1 MPDRDQTVDG
11 LTSPYGEDMEQ
22 DYLPAMSYFSEGGEV
37 DDEEDDDE
45 EGRPLAIPM
54 RPVYRASGSPPR
66 GEQAVRREDP
76 LVSGSARML
85 RNITGEARSLQSV
98 ETPFLG
104 SLGRGVQNVSEFVSA
119 PFGYENPP
127 ARMLLELLGVPATGR
142 AMEDVA
148 QGLPLTRGKGQATQL
163 RPDTAEALINVAPL
177 APVVAKTGAKL
188 ATKGAKKALQ
198 ELGPTAAGMAES
210 LAARTGAG
218 PMYAVKPKGG
228 TFYPSSFG
236 SRMDDYLDSVVQGL
250 SRAEGLAGKDAN
262 AVAEF
267 IRTKGRKYLTSEF
280 GTGDDPLRIALFEGR
295 LPRFGKDK
303 ELFRSYALEAARGTG
318 RGPGAAAEEGGD
330 AAQALRRLM
339 GDPEAAVDLERAY
352 DRATGISARL
362 IRPTESDYAAAN
374 KAQDQLRQKMLAEGV
389 PQDLIDTEYS
399 RPTTVEGL
407 KKSYMTDADRNLA
420 AVMEE
425 ASGFGA
431 PTELRTQFPKDV
443 ETMLYAARNDQP
455 IYDVSL
461 PQMDFLRP
469 TNLAESLASIPVKD
483 LQRMSFPE
491 AVIQGTKNMKLSR
504 DWQEVISK
512 AKDGKPIPKE
522 VYFKGTNPVY
532 EIDKNQQ
539 WVRIMSP
546 DAVELEGAAMRHS
559 VGDYKYKDSYGH
571 GGKEGFKTGRAR
583 IYSLRNEKGVPKIT
597 VQTEFTDD
605 GLDVTQV
612 KSKFNSAPTKEE
624 QRAVFE
630 LFDTLG
636 PRKITSET
644 YRYDRAGNSLDEADR
659 PTVNWGDLYSQY
671 KSYKEGTQGFAGGGI
686 VKKAAQALTKM
697 GAKEGQVAGKE
708 LTTLQDAYTSFGD
721 SVRDRAAQ
729 MKQQMDAMEFKY
741 KPGQRVFTEHSAK
754 NNKAPFTIKSKRLYG
769 DMIVR
774 DPKTLKAVRDP
785 ETGKAKRTPYEP
797 GYLIREE
804 NGPDDWAEYVLPESA
819 IKGSID
825 EFSKGGRVGKKLPG
839 KRKYI

>member
-1 MPDRDQTVDG
+1 
-11 LTSPYGEDMEQ
+11 
-22 DYLPAMSYFSEGGEV
+22 
-37 DDEEDDDE
+37 
-45 EGRPLAIPM
+45 
-54 RPVYRASGSPPR
+54 
-66 GEQAVRREDP
+66 
-76 LVSGSARML
+76 
-85 RNITGEARSLQSV
+85 
-98 ETPFLG
+98 
-104 SLGRGVQNVSEFVSA
+104 
-119 PFGYENPP
+119 
-127 ARMLLELLGVPATGR
+127 MLLELLGVPATGR

-148 QGLPLTRGKGQATQL
+148 QGLPLTRGKGQARQL
-163 RPDTAEALINVAPL
+163 RPDAAEALINVAPL

-188 ATKGAKKALQ
+188 ATKGARKALQ

-228 TFYPSSFG
+228 TFFPSSFG
-236 SRMDDYLDSVVQGL
+236 PRLDDYLDEVVRDL
-250 SRAEGLAGKDAN
+250 SRSETLRGKDAA
-262 AVAEF
+262 AVADF
-267 IRTKGRKYLTSEF
+267 IRTKGRKYLTTEF
-280 GTGDDPLRIALFEGR
+280 GTAEDPLRIALLEGR

-303 ELFRSYALEAARGTG
+303 QLFRSYALEAARGTG

-339 GDPEAAVDLERAY
+339 GDPEAIADLEKAY
-352 DRATGISARL
+352 DAATNIRARL
-362 IRPTESDYAAAN
+362 IRPGLDTGSNYSAAN
-374 KAQDQLRQKMLAEGV
+374 KVQDELREKMLAEGV
-389 PQDLIDTEYS
+389 PEELINLEYPYPSTMEDLTKGFASEAEKNLE
-399 RPTTVEGL
+399 RVLRETTQG
-407 KKSYMTDADRNLA
+407 
-420 AVMEE
+420 
-425 ASGFGA
+425 GA
-431 PTELRTQFPKDV
+431 PTELSSQFPKDV
-443 ETMLYAARNDQP
+443 QTMLYAVRGDQP
-455 IYDVSL
+455 IYDVMQPS
-461 PQMDFLRP
+461 MDFLR
-469 TNLAESLASIPVKD
+469 TGNLAESLASIPVKD

-491 AVIQGTKNMKLSR
+491 AVVQGTKNMKLSR
-504 DWQEVISK
+504 DWQEVVSN
-512 AKDGKPIPKE
+512 AKEGKKIPKE
-522 VYFKGTNPVY
+522 IYFKGTNPVY

-539 WVRIMSP
+539 WVRILSP

-583 IYSLRNEKGVPKIT
+583 IYSLRNEKGVPKVT

-659 PTVNWGDLYSQY
+659 PTVNWGDLYNQY

-686 VKKAAQALTKM
+686 VKKAARAVTKR
-697 GAKEGQVAGKE
+697 GGKEGQVAGKE

-741 KPGQRVFTEHSAK
+741 KPGQRVFTEDSAK
-754 NNKAPFTIKSKRLYG
+754 KNKPPYTIKSKRLSG

-804 NGPDDWAEYVLPESA
+804 RGPDDWAEYVLPESA

-825 EFSKGGRVGKKLPG
+825 EFSKGGRVSKKLPG

>member
-37 DDEEDDDE
+37 DDEEDDDD
-45 EGRPLAIPM
+45 RPLAIPM

-198 ELGPTAAGMAES
+198 ELGPTAASMAES

-218 PMYAVKPKGG
+218 PMYALKPSGGNFMPAGFDSRLDQYIDEIVKNL
-228 TFYPSSFG
+228 SST
-236 SRMDDYLDSVVQGL
+236 
-250 SRAEGLAGKDAN
+250 EGLAGKDAKE
-262 AVAEF
+262 VADF
-267 IRTKGRKYLTSEF
+267 IRTKGRKYFTTDYGSPN
-280 GTGDDPLRIALFEGR
+280 DPFRTALAEGR
-295 LPRFGKDK
+295 LGVYAEDQK
-303 ELFRSYALEAARGTG
+303 LFRDYLLDAAREGRPTALEDLERIYDATTGLKGLVYGAPDNKGFAISRRVEEAQRKALEAAGVSPENINVPNIYPYSSKELLEARYNPARMKMGELLKAMEELPPELHADFIRGVGQTD
-318 RGPGAAAEEGGD
+318 P
-330 AAQALRRLM
+330 AAQSL
-339 GDPEAAVDLERAY
+339 
-352 DRATGISARL
+352 
-362 IRPTESDYAAAN
+362 
-374 KAQDQLRQKMLAEGV
+374 
-389 PQDLIDTEYS
+389 
-399 RPTTVEGL
+399 
-407 KKSYMTDADRNLA
+407 
-420 AVMEE
+420 
-425 ASGFGA
+425 
-431 PTELRTQFPKDV
+431 
-443 ETMLYAARNDQP
+443 LYAAKKEQP
-455 IYDVSL
+455 IYD
-461 PQMDFLRP
+461 
-469 TNLAESLASIPVKD
+469 LASSPDLNFLDPKNVAEDVVSIVAAGSLKD
-483 LQRMSFPE
+483 LQRMTFPE
-491 AVIQGTKNMKLSR
+491 AVIRGAQNMRFKR
-504 DWQEVISK
+504 DWQTVIQT
-512 AKDGKPIPKE
+512 ARDGKTVPKE
-522 VYFKGTNPVY
+522 VYFKDTSPVY

-571 GGKEGFKTGRAR
+571 GGKEGFKSGRAR
-583 IYSLRNEKGVPKIT
+583 IYSLRNEKGVPKVT

-605 GLDVTQV
+605 GLDITQV

-659 PTVNWGDLYSQY
+659 PTVNWGDLYNQY

-697 GAKEGQVAGKE
+697 GAKESQVAGKE
-708 LTTLQDAYTSFGD
+708 LTTLQDTYTSLGD
-721 SVRDRAAQ
+721 RINERVAKAQ
-729 MKQQMDAMEFKY
+729 QQMDAMEFKY
-741 KPGQRVFTEHSAK
+741 KPGQRVFTADSAK
-754 NNKAPFTIKSKRLYG
+754 KNKPPYIIKSKRLYG
-769 DMIVR
+769 DQPVT
-774 DPKTLKAVRDP
+774 DPKTLKTIRDP

-797 GYLIREE
+797 GYLVRDEK
-804 NGPDDWAEYVLPESA
+804 GPGGWVEYLLPESA

-825 EFSKGGRVGKKLPG
+825 EFSKGGRVSKKLPG

>member
-1 MPDRDQTVDG
+1 
-11 LTSPYGEDMEQ
+11 
-22 DYLPAMSYFSEGGEV
+22 
-37 DDEEDDDE
+37 
-45 EGRPLAIPM
+45 
-54 RPVYRASGSPPR
+54 
-66 GEQAVRREDP
+66 
-76 LVSGSARML
+76 
-85 RNITGEARSLQSV
+85 
-98 ETPFLG
+98 
-104 SLGRGVQNVSEFVSA
+104 
-119 PFGYENPP
+119 
-127 ARMLLELLGVPATGR
+127 
-142 AMEDVA
+142 
-148 QGLPLTRGKGQATQL
+148 
-163 RPDTAEALINVAPL
+163 
-177 APVVAKTGAKL
+177 
-188 ATKGAKKALQ
+188 
-198 ELGPTAAGMAES
+198 MAES

-228 TFYPSSFG
+228 AFYPSSFG
-236 SRMDDYLDSVVQGL
+236 SRMDDYLEDVVKGL

-262 AVAEF
+262 AVADF

-318 RGPGAAAEEGGD
+318 RGPGAAEEGGD
-330 AAQALRRLM
+330 AAQTLRRLM

-352 DRATGISARL
+352 DRATGINARL
-362 IRPTESDYAAAN
+362 IRPTEADYTAAN

-389 PQDLIDTEYS
+389 PQDLIEVEYP
-399 RPTTVEGL
+399 RPITVEGL
-407 KKSYMTDADRNLA
+407 KKSYMTDADKNLA
-420 AVMEE
+420 AAMEE

-455 IYDVSL
+455 IYDISP

-491 AVIQGTKNMKLSR
+491 AVVQGTKNMKLSR

-512 AKDGKPIPKE
+512 AKDGKPIPKD
-522 VYFKGTNPVY
+522 VYFKGTTPVY

-539 WVRIMSP
+539 WVRIMTP

-612 KSKFNSAPTKEE
+612 KSKFNSAPSAEE

-671 KSYKEGTQGFAGGGI
+671 KNYKEGTQGFAKGGK
-686 VKKAAQALTKM
+686 VDKKA
-697 GAKEGQVAGKE
+697 
-708 LTTLQDAYTSFGD
+708 
-721 SVRDRAAQ
+721 
-729 MKQQMDAMEFKY
+729 
-741 KPGQRVFTEHSAK
+741 
-754 NNKAPFTIKSKRLYG
+754 
-769 DMIVR
+769 
-774 DPKTLKAVRDP
+774 
-785 ETGKAKRTPYEP
+785 
-797 GYLIREE
+797 
-804 NGPDDWAEYVLPESA
+804 
-819 IKGSID
+819 
-825 EFSKGGRVGKKLPG
+825 PG